1 MFDWLYD
8 LLGVVMSFFNSITGS
23 YALALLL
30 YALMFKILFLFF
42 GVKQQ
47 KNQIKL
53 AKLTPKMEV
62 IKAKYKGRTDQVS
75 MQKQQQEIMELQQ
88 KEGYSAFSGCL
99 PLLIQLP
106 IIMLLYA
113 VIQSPLTYIAE
124 ETDIVKDYNANYS
137 NSEYELP
144 EAIEKVFGDDIYKK
158 NEDGT
163 LYKDENGNRV
173 KVAIDPVKAIY
184 KEFVDSKLPEKINE
198 IELISKI
205 YEKTLT
211 DDENANELYKTRIEE
226 LGIKYDSI
234 PDFRLFG
241 VNLAANPSITDLSIL
256 VLIPILA
263 AAASWLSMY
272 LTRKF
277 NSTGMVTAQDAQT
290 QQSMK
295 IMDLMMPA
303 MTLFIAFNFSG
314 MLGIYWIYQSL
325 LGLLQSFLLAKFMP
339 VPKFTEDEL
348 RDMRREQK
356 EAEKAARV
364 AAKTVRTRS
373 LHYIDEDD
381 YDELPDAPEADTK
394 KTHTPLSG
402 IDAPQIKD

>member
-8 LLGVVMSFFNSITGS
+8 LLGVVISFFNTITGS

-30 YALMFKILFLFF
+30 YALMFKIIFLFF
-42 GVKQQ
+42 SVKQQ

-53 AKLTPKMEV
+53 AKLTPKIEL
-62 IKAKYKGRTDQVS
+62 IKAKYKGRNDQIS

-113 VIQSPLTYIAE
+113 VIQSPLTYIADQ
-124 ETDIVKDYNANYS
+124 TDVVKEYNASYSDPNY
-137 NSEYELP
+137 EVP
-144 EAIEKVFGDDIYKK
+144 QQIVDAFGDNIYKY

-163 LYKDENGNRV
+163 RV
-173 KVAIDPVKAIY
+173 RVAVDPVKEIY
-184 KEFVDSKLPEKINE
+184 KVFYPGEKLPEKINE

-205 YEKTLT
+205 YEKTLN
-211 DDENANELYKTRIEE
+211 DDEQVAAAAKADIEKR
-226 LGIKYDSI
+226 GIKHDTI
-234 PDFRLFG
+234 PNFRLFG
-241 VNLAANPSITDLSIL
+241 VNLAATPSITAPSIL
-256 VLIPILA
+256 ILIPILA
-263 AAASWLSMY
+263 AVASWLSMF
-272 LTRKF
+272 LTRKL
-277 NSTGMVTAQDAQT
+277 NKTGIVTPQDEQA

-295 IMDLMMPA
+295 VMDLVMPA

-325 LGLLQSFLLAKFMP
+325 LGLLQSFLLSRFMP

-348 RDMRREQK
+348 REMRRQQK
-356 EAEKAARV
+356 EAEKAARA
-364 AAKTVRTRS
+364 AAKTVRHRS

-381 YDELPDAPEADTK
+381 YDELPDAPEAEGK
-394 KTHTPLSG
+394 KSRSSLGG
-402 IDAPQIKD
+402 IDAPEIKD

>member
-8 LLGVVMSFFNSITGS
+8 LLGVVISFFNTITGS

-30 YALMFKILFLFF
+30 YALMFKIIFLFF
-42 GVKQQ
+42 SVKQQ
-47 KNQIKL
+47 KNQIKM
-53 AKLTPKMEV
+53 AKLTPKIEL

-113 VIQSPLTYIAE
+113 VIQSPITYIAE
-124 ETDIVKDYNANYS
+124 ETDVLKDYNANYS
-137 NSEYELP
+137 SAEYETP
-144 EAIEKVFGDDIYKK
+144 EEILAAYGNDIYKK
-158 NEDGT
+158 NEDGSLFT
-163 LYKDENGNRV
+163 DDKGNYVR
-173 KVAIDPVKAIY
+173 VAIDPVKAIY
-184 KEFVDSKLPEKINE
+184 KEFVGGDLPEKINE
-198 IELISKI
+198 IDLISKI

-211 DDENANELYKTRIEE
+211 DDEETNKLAISDIER
-226 LGIKYDSI
+226 LGIKYNTI

-241 VNLAANPSITDLSIL
+241 VNLAATPSITNPSILII
-256 VLIPILA
+256 IPILA

-272 LTRKF
+272 LTRKL
-277 NSTGMVTAQDAQT
+277 NKTGMTSPQDEQT

-295 IMDLMMPA
+295 MMDLVMPV

-325 LGLLQSFLLAKFMP
+325 LGLLQSFLLAKLMP

-348 RDMRREQK
+348 REMRRQQK
-356 EAEKAARV
+356 EAEKLARA
-364 AAKTVRTRS
+364 AAKTVRHRS

-381 YDELPDAPEADTK
+381 YDELPSAPEADGK
-394 KTHTPLSG
+394 KTNTTLGG
-402 IDAPQIKD
+402 IDAPEIKD